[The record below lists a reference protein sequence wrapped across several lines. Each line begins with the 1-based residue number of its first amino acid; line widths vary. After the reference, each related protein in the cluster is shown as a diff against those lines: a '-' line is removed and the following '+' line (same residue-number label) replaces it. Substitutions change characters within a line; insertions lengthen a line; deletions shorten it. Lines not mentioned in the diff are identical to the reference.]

1 MHMHADRDRQTD
13 GQQAGRQVGRQTDR
27 QTDMHL
33 VRMHLP
39 FYWFV
44 HSFVHL
50 TRSVASVL
58 TGALYLQLYAE
69 SRELL
74 NSW

>member
-1 MHMHADRDRQTD
+1 MQTETDRQT
-13 GQQAGRQVGRQTDR
+13 GSRQAGRSADRQTDR

-39 FYWFV
+39 FYWFVIV